1 MKKSSKNKVS
11 FDKTIL
17 HFNAFIFLEFDLNN
31 VAGHVNY
38 EYAFM
43 LDRIEQIIL
52 DKNKDEDEE
61 TKDDKFET
69 PVTRFISTK
78 TSW

>member
-1 MKKSSKNKVS
+1 M
-11 FDKTIL
+11 
-17 HFNAFIFLEFDLNN
+17 
-31 VAGHVNY
+31 AGHVNY

>member
-1 MKKSSKNKVS
+1 MKKSSRSKVS
-11 FDKTIL
+11 FNKG
-17 HFNAFIFLEFDLNN
+17 AFRFQRVYFLEFDLNN

-38 EYAFM
+38 DYAFM

>member
-1 MKKSSKNKVS
+1 
-11 FDKTIL
+11 
-17 HFNAFIFLEFDLNN
+17 
-31 VAGHVNY
+31 
-38 EYAFM
+38 M

-61 TKDDKFET
+61 TKDSKGED